1 MIDSKF
7 IRKIVDTTNM
17 DIFTFNGYWLD
28 VHYEPSIMESYIE
41 AFIPGT
47 DENESIKVYFD
58 DVVDKPSQIFSK
70 KFFEGMAN
78 RLNESIN

>member
-1 MIDSKF
+1 
-7 IRKIVDTTNM
+7 
-17 DIFTFNGYWLD
+17 
-28 VHYEPSIMESYIE
+28 MESYIE

-47 DENESIKVYFD
+47 DENESVKVYFD